1 MEVGGVSGGGCGGC
15 GCGGGGGGSGRKS
28 NIQVGSKYWD
38 GEAQLGPATKKLVII
53 WTRPIRQGQ
62 PDVYFSAIHWIYLQP
77 MNKQH

>member
-1 MEVGGVSGGGCGGC
+1 MLEVGGGGCGG
-15 GCGGGGGGSGRKS
+15 GGRKS

-62 PDVYFSAIHWIYLQP
+62 PDVYFSAIH
-77 MNKQH
+77 

>member
-1 MEVGGVSGGGCGGC
+1 MMEVGGVSGCGCG

-38 GEAQLGPATKKLVII
+38 GEAQLGSATKKLVII

-62 PDVYFSAIHWIYLQP
+62 PDVYFSAIH
-77 MNKQH
+77 

>member
-1 MEVGGVSGGGCGGC
+1 MMEVGGVSGGG
-15 GCGGGGGGSGRKS
+15 GCGGGGRKS

-38 GEAQLGPATKKLVII
+38 GEAQLGSATKKLVII

-77 MNKQH
+77 MNKHH

>member
-1 MEVGGVSGGGCGGC
+1 MMEVGGGGCGGGCGSGGGCGG
-15 GCGGGGGGSGRKS
+15 GGRKS
-28 NIQVGSKYWD
+28 NIQVGSKYLD

>member
-1 MEVGGVSGGGCGGC
+1 MMNVGGVSGGGCGG
-15 GCGGGGGGSGRKS
+15 GGGGRKS

-62 PDVYFSAIHWIYLQP
+62 PDVYFSAIH
-77 MNKQH
+77 

>member
-1 MEVGGVSGGGCGGC
+1 MMEVGNVGGGGCGGV
-15 GCGGGGGGSGRKS
+15 GCSGCRGGSGRKS

-62 PDVYFSAIHWIYLQP
+62 PDVYFSAIH
-77 MNKQH
+77 

>member
-1 MEVGGVSGGGCGGC
+1 MMEV
-15 GCGGGGGGSGRKS
+15 GCGGGSGGGVGCSGCRGGSGRKS

>member
-1 MEVGGVSGGGCGGC
+1 MMEVGGGGG
-15 GCGGGGGGSGRKS
+15 GCGGGGGGDGSGRKS

-62 PDVYFSAIHWIYLQP
+62 PDVYFSAIH
-77 MNKQH
+77 

>member
-1 MEVGGVSGGGCGGC
+1 MLVVVVVVVVVEVAVGG
-15 GCGGGGGGSGRKS
+15 
-28 NIQVGSKYWD
+28 NIQLGSKYWD

>member
-1 MEVGGVSGGGCGGC
+1 MIEVGGGGGVGDGGSGGGCGG
-15 GCGGGGGGSGRKS
+15 GGGGRKS

-62 PDVYFSAIHWIYLQP
+62 PDVYFSAIH
-77 MNKQH
+77 

>member
-1 MEVGGVSGGGCGGC
+1 MMEVGGDGVGGDG
-15 GCGGGGGGSGRKS
+15 GGGGGGSGRKS

>member
-1 MEVGGVSGGGCGGC
+1 MMEVGSGS
-15 GCGGGGGGSGRKS
+15 GGGGGGGGRKS

-62 PDVYFSAIHWIYLQP
+62 PDVYFSAIH
-77 MNKQH
+77 

>member
-1 MEVGGVSGGGCGGC
+1 MMEVGGGCGGDA
-15 GCGGGGGGSGRKS
+15 GGGGSGRKS

-62 PDVYFSAIHWIYLQP
+62 PDVYFSAIH
-77 MNKQH
+77 